1 MANESQQRYLT
12 VLLLGGVT
20 DFAFGFVTSKTPPG
34 IWKSTLQ
41 SAAVKVCTAHPTQ
54 DAVHCLEGPA
64 RSLYAGSYRRACVGA
79 QEASVMSWPRTG
91 WVSVCSNGSW
101 QRQIQ
106 VDMCPAVLR
115 EMLFRSPALWWEPH
129 CGQPSAGTVGEC

>member
-54 DAVHCLEGPA
+54 DAVHCLEGPGKIPLRRIIPTCLCG
-64 RSLYAGSYRRACVGA
+64 RSRSI
-79 QEASVMSWPRTG
+79 SH
-91 WVSVCSNGSW
+91 
-101 QRQIQ
+101 
-106 VDMCPAVLR
+106 VLAKDR
-115 EMLFRSPALWWEPH
+115 LGFSL
-129 CGQPSAGTVGEC
+129 Q